1 MAAKNVK
8 PEVQITDIDIE
19 RRARLFVA
27 YSEYTRWLLSFPKRR
42 SYTFTGATV
51 IPAEAMRNIGL
62 AFATNPDT
70 KERSFG
76 LCFCTNEYEFL
87 SEIGIYT
94 AYWEGDGITLILNS
108 NIMSLTS
115 IPFIRIHF
123 DVVNHNQRK
132 QMQQYSKMFLMEI
145 VPKGRV
151 RNSSGFMPTRLYPEL
166 IEVKKDSSEYSQP
179 KNRIINRVLG

>member
-1 MAAKNVK
+1 MAAKNDK

-76 LCFCTNEYEFL
+76 LCFCTNETISCLY
-87 SEIGIYT
+87 Y
-94 AYWEGDGITLILNS
+94 IL
-108 NIMSLTS
+108 M
-115 IPFIRIHF
+115 FIA
-123 DVVNHNQRK
+123 
-132 QMQQYSKMFLMEI
+132 LWL
-145 VPKGRV
+145 KG
-151 RNSSGFMPTRLYPEL
+151 
-166 IEVKKDSSEYSQP
+166 P
-179 KNRIINRVLG
+179 KNGFGRGE